1 MKKFYSA
8 TTLLP
13 LLQGQKYAEPLV
25 KRFLNAS
32 DIQKERI
39 LEQATEL
46 NRKPVIKKFHFPAK
60 ATKTK
65 NKLRHYE
72 GYATA
77 KETVLGKSG
86 FIKREIKM
94 EMSLIKDLA
103 GRFQFILQSDKD
115 SGYIV
120 ACKVTKDHRGRG
132 LFPTMVESITN
143 YCFNELKLRSV
154 SGTASPPKTEPENDW
169 RCEKIPY
176 RKNFET
182 GKMVELTRLHTLWL
196 NQKFAVHSKVIG
208 VDEAEGFALL
218 NPKYLSD
225 LPTEE
230 LVSLDEHHPKCEEN
244 TFIHLIKQK
253 GAVA

>member
-8 TTLLP
+8 TMLLP
-13 LLQGQKYAEPLV
+13 LLQGQKYVEPLV
-25 KRFLNAS
+25 QRFLNAS

-46 NRKPVIKKFHFPAK
+46 NKKPVIKEFHFPAK

-72 GYATA
+72 GFATA
-77 KETVLGKSG
+77 TETILDRTG
-86 FIKREIKM
+86 FRQREVKM

-143 YCFNELKLRSV
+143 YCFNELNLRSV
-154 SGTASPPKTEPENDW
+154 SGTASPPRTEPQNDW

-208 VDEAEGFALL
+208 VDEAEGFAIL
-218 NPKYLSD
+218 NPAYLSD
-225 LPTEE
+225 LPKEE
-230 LVSLDEHHPKCEEN
+230 LISLDEHHPKSAEN
-244 TFIHLIKQK
+244 TFVNLLERN
-253 GAVA
+253 VA

>member
-8 TTLLP
+8 TMLLP

-25 KRFLNAS
+25 QRFLNAS

-46 NRKPVIKKFHFPAK
+46 DRKPVIKEFHFPAK

-72 GYATA
+72 GFATA
-77 KETVLGKSG
+77 TETILDRTG
-86 FIKREIKM
+86 FRQREVKM

-143 YCFNELKLRSV
+143 YCFNELNLRSV
-154 SGTASPPKTEPENDW
+154 SGTASPPRTEPQNDW

-182 GKMVELTRLHTLWL
+182 GKMVELTKLHTLWL

-225 LPTEE
+225 LPNEE
-230 LVSLDEHHPKCEEN
+230 LISLDEHHPKIAEN
-244 TFIHLIKQK
+244 TFVNLLERN
-253 GAVA
+253 VA